1 MKRRLYVGLGVAV
14 LFLIGSGVAGGTTL
28 STCR

>member
-1 MKRRLYVGLGVAV
+1 LYVGLGVAV